1 MVSFLRCIFRL
12 LYLITDQKSACI
24 FKDLIIVIIMN
35 YSSEARR
42 ELPSVVSFRSSRLS
56 STDVVPMARKCRVQ
70 ILVRVFIFIYLF
82 KYIYIFE
89 WVHRSRLGLF
99 GYWVT

>member
-12 LYLITDQKSACI
+12 LFFITDQKSACI

-42 ELPSVVSFRSSRLS
+42 KLPSKFPIESSQQHRRGANG
-56 STDVVPMARKCRVQ
+56 TQVQ
-70 ILVRVFIFIYLF
+70 GANLGQGFYIYLF